1 MKIFRTART
10 ANTNP
15 LLPQAGWRSTTG
27 KVISPVL
34 SGLMQIALVSVFLLW
49 LLEQGA
55 EAMNYRWQWY
65 RIPQYVWFTED
76 GEWYAAELLQGL
88 KVTLEISA
96 VSLLC
101 TLVIGL
107 VTALLRRS
115 DSVVGRGIARA
126 YIELIRNT
134 PLLVQIYLLYFVF
147 GPVLG
152 LERFT
157 TAVLALSLFQ
167 GAYTA
172 EIFRAGLLSI
182 DKGQFEAAD
191 SLGLSQTDSYRFI
204 ILPQVIRRILPPLT
218 NEAVSLVKNS
228 SIVSVMAIFDLTTEG
243 RNIVADTA
251 MPFEIWFTVAAIY
264 LCVTLL
270 LSTLAAW
277 LEHRLKAGQ
286 NGSSH

>member
-1 MKIFRTART
+1 MKTYFA
-10 ANTNP
+10 
-15 LLPQAGWRSTTG
+15 TTVRILKPVVSG
-27 KVISPVL
+27 VLQITVI
-34 SGLMQIALVSVFLLW
+34 GLAIYW
-49 LLEQGA
+49 LLQSGA
-55 EAMNYRWQWY
+55 DAMNYRWQWY
-65 RIPQYVWFTED
+65 RIPQYLWFVED
-76 GEWYAAELLQGL
+76 GEWFPAELLEGL
-88 KVTLEISA
+88 LVTLKISA
-96 VSLLC
+96 VSLIF

-107 VTALLRRS
+107 TTALLRLS
-115 DSVVGRGIARA
+115 DSVVGRGIART

-172 EIFRAGLLSI
+172 EIFRAGLTGLSR
-182 DKGQFEAAD
+182 GQFEASQ
-191 SLGLSQTDSYRFI
+191 SLGLSNTDSYRFV

-218 NEAVSLVKNS
+218 NETVSLVKNS

-251 MPFEIWFTVAAIY
+251 MPFEVWFTVAAVY
-264 LCVTLL
+264 LCITLV
-270 LSTLAAW
+270 LSGFAAW
-277 LEHRLKAGQ
+277 LGHKL
-286 NGSSH
+286 NVPSH